1 MIEFVH
7 NGFVHGVEIAPGDC
21 NSKKFY
27 AWQTTNWLI
36 RRTLCVEIFTSQ
48 KFHCTKIFVIFFIV
62 RGLTEILYIKNVHI
76 IIMRLII
83 IMQILEADTDEGVK
97 ECFSDEEQCLLL
109 ATIRSTPTAFVSL

>member
-76 IIMRLII
+76 IMRLII

-97 ECFSDEEQCLLL
+97 ECFRLTLTDK
-109 ATIRSTPTAFVSL
+109 